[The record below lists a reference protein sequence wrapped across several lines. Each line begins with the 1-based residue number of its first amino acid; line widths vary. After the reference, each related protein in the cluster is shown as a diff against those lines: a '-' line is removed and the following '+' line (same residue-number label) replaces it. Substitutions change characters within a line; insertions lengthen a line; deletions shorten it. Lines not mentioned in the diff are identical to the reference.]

1 MNRFLFGVARA
12 ITETFTLPEPS
23 VELGAYQVDG
33 QHESLNLRRLFP
45 GRDYTGLD
53 LRAGPGVDCVADV
66 EHLPQPAG
74 SVGTVIA
81 MNTFEHV
88 RRFWAGFA
96 EVRRVLRPDGVFV
109 LSCPFHF
116 RIHNF
121 PHDYWRFSPAA
132 LETLLAEYPNKIIG
146 WHGAR
151 RRPANVWAVAFGP
164 ARPAVT
170 PEQFARHRT
179 LVQTY
184 AYQPEDSVTRRWR
197 YRLASLLCGRG
208 PFAAYLDRNQ
218 WDAQCLST
226 SHSETQVA

>member
-12 ITETFTLPEPS
+12 ITETFTLPEPIL
-23 VELGAYQVDG
+23 EIGAYQVEG

-45 GRDYTGLD
+45 GRAYTGLD
-53 LRAGPGVDCVADV
+53 MRPGPGVDCVADA
-66 EHLPQPAG
+66 EHPPQATG

-88 RRFWAGFA
+88 RRFWDGFA
-96 EVRRVLRPDGVFV
+96 EVQRVLRPDGVFV

-132 LETLLAEYPNKIIG
+132 LAAMLEGYPSKIVG

-151 RRPANVWAVAFGP
+151 QRPANVWAVAFGP
-164 ARPAVT
+164 ARPAIT

-179 LVQTY
+179 LIQTY
-184 AYQPEDSVTRRWR
+184 AYQPEDSLTRRWR
-197 YRLASLLCGRG
+197 YRLASLFCGRG

-218 WDAQCLST
+218 WDAECLNT
-226 SHSETQVA
+226 SRLQTTAA

>member
-1 MNRFLFGVARA
+1 MR
-12 ITETFTLPEPS
+12 P
-23 VELGAYQVDG
+23 
-33 QHESLNLRRLFP
+33 
-45 GRDYTGLD
+45 
-53 LRAGPGVDCVADV
+53 GPGVDCVADA
-66 EHLPQPAG
+66 EHLPQATG

-88 RRFWAGFA
+88 RRFWDGFA
-96 EVRRVLRPDGVFV
+96 EVQRVLRPDGVFV

-132 LETLLAEYPNKIIG
+132 LAAMLEGYRSKIVG

-151 RRPANVWAVAFGP
+151 QRPANVWAVAFGP
-164 ARPAVT
+164 ARPAIT

-179 LVQTY
+179 LIQTY
-184 AYQPEDSVTRRWR
+184 AYQPEDSLTRRWR
-197 YRLASLLCGRG
+197 YRLASLFCGRG

-218 WDAQCLST
+218 WDAECLNT
-226 SHSETQVA
+226 SRLQTTAA